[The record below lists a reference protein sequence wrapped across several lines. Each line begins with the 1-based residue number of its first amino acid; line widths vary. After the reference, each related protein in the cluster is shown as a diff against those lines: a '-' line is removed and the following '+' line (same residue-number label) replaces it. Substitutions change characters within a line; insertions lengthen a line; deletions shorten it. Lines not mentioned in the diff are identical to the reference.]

1 MTRHASVDLEGSPD
15 RFGYECGV
23 SLAELTEACAE
34 RAGRRVDITS
44 QPDTN
49 PVDIPYYVTD
59 NSAVTTAT
67 GWRPRVSMS
76 DILDDIFGW
85 LREHGRELEAIPK

>member
-1 MTRHASVDLEGSPD
+1 MTRQPSVDLKGSPD
-15 RFGYECGV
+15 RFGYECSV

-67 GWRPRVSMS
+67 GWRPRLSMS

-85 LREHGRELEAIPK
+85 LREHGRELEAILK

>member
-1 MTRHASVDLEGSPD
+1 MTRHASVDLKGSSD
-15 RFGYECGV
+15 CFGYECGV

-59 NSAVTTAT
+59 NSAVTT
-67 GWRPRVSMS
+67 RPGGVRA
-76 DILDDIFGW
+76 F
-85 LREHGRELEAIPK
+85 R

>member
-1 MTRHASVDLEGSPD
+1 MTRQPSVDLKGSPD
-15 RFGYECGV
+15 RFGYECSV

-67 GWRPRVSMS
+67 GWRPRLSMS
-76 DILDDIFGW
+76 DILDDISGGCANTA
-85 LREHGRELEAIPK
+85 ESSKPY

>member
-1 MTRHASVDLEGSPD
+1 MTRHASVDLKGSPD
-15 RFGYECGV
+15 RFGY
-23 SLAELTEACAE
+23 AE

-67 GWRPRVSMS
+67 GWRPRLSMS

>member
-1 MTRHASVDLEGSPD
+1 
-15 RFGYECGV
+15 
-23 SLAELTEACAE
+23 
-34 RAGRRVDITS
+34 VDITS

-67 GWRPRVSMS
+67 GWRPRLSMS

-85 LREHGRELEAIPK
+85 LREHGRELEALPK

>member
-1 MTRHASVDLEGSPD
+1 MTRHASVDLKGSPD

-67 GWRPRVSMS
+67 GWRSRLSMS